1 MMKNREKI
9 FLIFV
14 VIISLNLIYC
24 GKKQSENT
32 ADLNNVQK
40 VENKEQNKNNDTTN
54 ETKKS
59 SEKEDEMNYGEGIN
73 EEFTTDGKLHEEK
86 FLNKTFGYPDT
97 ADNFKIEKDSE
108 GYFITDYID
117 ESPILEKDVSIKEEK
132 SRLKLENGV
141 YLVHNDGMAY
151 AYDTKLKKVVL
162 LNKENNFRI
171 KFIAEE

>member
-1 MMKNREKI
+1 MKNRGKN

-24 GKKQSENT
+24 GKKQSENI

-117 ESPILEKDVSIKEEK
+117 ESPILEKDVPIKEEK

-171 KFIAEE
+171 MFIAEE

>member
-1 MMKNREKI
+1 MKIAKNKFFMLGI
-9 FLIFV
+9 MI
-14 VIISLNLIYC
+14 IISVNLVFC
-24 GKKQSENT
+24 GKKEEVTKN
-32 ADLNNVQK
+32 ADKTEVVQK
-40 VENKEQNKNNDTTN
+40 VE
-54 ETKKS
+54 
-59 SEKEDEMNYGEGIN
+59 EK
-73 EEFTTDGKLHEEK
+73 FTTDGKLHEEK

-117 ESPILEKDVSIKEEK
+117 ESPILEKDVPIKEEK

-171 KFIAEE
+171 MFIAEE

>member
-73 EEFTTDGKLHEEK
+73 EEFTTDGKLHEDK
-86 FLNKTFGYPDT
+86 LLNKKIDYPDSS
-97 ADNFKIEKDSE
+97 NSFKIEK
-108 GYFITDYID
+108 
-117 ESPILEKDVSIKEEK
+117 KDRK
-132 SRLKLENGV
+132 STRLNSS
-141 YLVHNDGMAY
+141 HHRISY
-151 AYDTKLKKVVL
+151 AVFCLKKKSL
-162 LNKENNFRI
+162 W
-171 KFIAEE
+171 

>member
-73 EEFTTDGKLHEEK
+73 EEFTTDGKLHEDK
-86 FLNKTFGYPDT
+86 
-97 ADNFKIEKDSE
+97 
-108 GYFITDYID
+108 
-117 ESPILEKDVSIKEEK
+117 
-132 SRLKLENGV
+132 
-141 YLVHNDGMAY
+141 
-151 AYDTKLKKVVL
+151 
-162 LNKENNFRI
+162 
-171 KFIAEE
+171 

>member
-73 EEFTTDGKLHEEK
+73 EEFTTDGKLHEDK
-86 FLNKTFGYPDT
+86 LLNKKIDYPDSS
-97 ADNFKIEKDSE
+97 NSFKIEKD
-108 GYFITDYID
+108 GNDYY
-117 ESPILEKDVSIKEEK
+117 LTRYMDVS
-132 SRLKLENGV
+132 S
-141 YLVHNDGMAY
+141 
-151 AYDTKLKKVVL
+151 
-162 LNKENNFRI
+162 
-171 KFIAEE
+171 